1 MEKCKDKY
9 NMTEDEIMVQ
19 KMYPKEDLHGLNEKR
34 ICFSLVQLKFTLS
47 FGSNKKK
54 RESFLDFCQEMLIKK
69 GFKSLDFYD
78 VYRLIDAVI
87 ENKPIKTPDFLC
99 YSNPIEEIDFS
110 VESAVNFTFQKLD
123 EIENININEK
133 VKYLEKRLN
142 NFLYSIYW
150 CISSSIS

>member
-1 MEKCKDKY
+1 M
-9 NMTEDEIMVQ
+9 
-19 KMYPKEDLHGLNEKR
+19 
-34 ICFSLVQLKFTLS
+34 
-47 FGSNKKK
+47 
-54 RESFLDFCQEMLIKK
+54 DFCQQILIKK
-69 GFKSLDFYD
+69 YFKSLDFYD